1 MISGDIYQTDAEFE
15 VVCKRCETRFIVL
28 RNWGG
33 GLRRDGKGCDKNGHP
48 KPAQCDCGS
57 RCLEVL

>member
-15 VVCKRCETRFIVL
+15 VICNRCKAKFFVR

-33 GLRRDGKGCDKNGHP
+33 GLRREGKGVDRNGNP
-48 KPAQCDCGS
+48 KPAMCDCGS
-57 RCLEVL
+57 RNLEVF